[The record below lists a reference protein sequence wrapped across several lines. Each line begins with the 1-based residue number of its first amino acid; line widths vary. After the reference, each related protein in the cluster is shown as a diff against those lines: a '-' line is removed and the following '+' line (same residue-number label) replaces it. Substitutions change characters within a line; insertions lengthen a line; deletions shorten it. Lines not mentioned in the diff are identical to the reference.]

1 MALRVE
7 EFRLWSGLWP
17 NGFLARYPCACAY
30 VRRLDFTTFERRVLR
45 ILFGIPP
52 LYPHY
57 AIPLSYSLYFLI
69 LLPRFTFGG
78 FRYDAK
84 FGCILS
90 LLARCISCRWLFFNP
105 LPPFLLFLTIPAV
118 VFASSPILTQR
129 SRCMRS
135 LHVIHF
141 TLITTYKFFPFYS
154 FSKTQIHQLSLSALQ
169 CILSEHSCFAF
180 QLFFARFC
188 VGWEWRQVSFNSGP
202 VYFFPFLLL
211 LFSCLH
217 IPRGNCALVEHITF
231 LLLIFLLFYPS
242 PSHPHSSNPNHHPT
256 HLPYIATFYWTR
268 CNVPSVCYLSA
279 KAYLLSLIFL
289 FSSSSLRDLFL
300 FLCERN
306 SKGWLIIL
314 FKIPVM
320 PARGLAGSSVRRL
333 ARLCGTQQARLMP
346 CCAFHP
352 SHWHATR
359 IWDSVLLLPLASRQI
374 SSS

>member
-1 MALRVE
+1 
-7 EFRLWSGLWP
+7 
-17 NGFLARYPCACAY
+17 
-30 VRRLDFTTFERRVLR
+30 VLR

-231 LLLIFLLFYPS
+231 LLLIFFTFLPIPLPS
-242 PSHPHSSNPNHHPT
+242 PLFQSESSPHTPSLYRNILLNS
-256 HLPYIATFYWTR
+256 LQRSKCMLFVCQSLLIIPYF
-268 CNVPSVCYLSA
+268 
-279 KAYLLSLIFL
+279 LIFL
-289 FSSSSLRDLFL
+289 V
-300 FLCERN
+300 
-306 SKGWLIIL
+306 I
-314 FKIPVM
+314 
-320 PARGLAGSSVRRL
+320 PARFIS
-333 ARLCGTQQARLMP
+333 
-346 CCAFHP
+346 
-352 SHWHATR
+352 
-359 IWDSVLLLPLASRQI
+359 LPM
-374 SSS
+374 